1 MRRRSEGSADA
12 ASTDTRD
19 ELTRI
24 GFAFNQKP
32 EPVQP
37 DGADDLEAPRPDEE
51 PPSSR
56 RDAASRTTASPAPI
70 QRITA
75 GAVLAS
81 PLPTSDEFA
90 EWDSQETI
98 DAVANALSALGDVVR
113 LEATEDFPERLR
125 AERPDIVFN
134 IAEGLHGVNREAHV
148 PAICEFHGI
157 PYSGSDPFT
166 LSLCLDKARTK
177 EILSFHG
184 VPTAPFVLIRSMEEW
199 PALRRRIA
207 AAATPR
213 RSSIASRGDAAR
225 RRLRLPLF
233 VKPVHEG
240 SSKGITERNFCR
252 TIAEL
257 ESQIAFLLETYAQP
271 VIIEEYLP
279 GDEFTCAVLGNGET
293 ARLLPVVGM
302 RFDALPDGA
311 VPIYGFE
318 AKWLWDRP
326 EDPLDIFEC
335 PARISEGLR
344 FEIEKVV
351 LATYRVLGC
360 RDWSRIDVR
369 LDAAG
374 QPNVVEVNP
383 LPGILPN
390 PEDNSCFPKAARAA
404 GIGYDEL
411 IQTCALLAAQRQ
423 DVPMHHPASHPP
435 VWAAAA
441 G

>member
-1 MRRRSEGSADA
+1 
-12 ASTDTRD
+12 
-19 ELTRI
+19 LTRI

-32 EPVQP
+32 ESVPP
-37 DGADDLEAPRPDEE
+37 EGADDVEAPRPDEE
-51 PPSSR
+51 PPSTR
-56 RDAASRTTASPAPI
+56 RDASSRTTASPAPI

-75 GAVLAS
+75 GAALAS

-113 LEATEDFPERLR
+113 LEATEAFPERLR

-148 PAICEFHGI
+148 PAICEFYGV

-184 VPTAPFVLIRSMEEW
+184 VPTAPFVLVRSMEEW
-199 PALRRRIA
+199 PALRRRVSA
-207 AAATPR
+207 AASTR
-213 RSSIASRGDAAR
+213 SIASRGDAMR

-252 TIAEL
+252 TISEL

-271 VIIEEYLP
+271 VIVEEYLP
-279 GDEFTCAVLGNGET
+279 GDEFTCAVLGNGDE
-293 ARLLPVVGM
+293 ARLLPIVGM

-326 EDPLDIFEC
+326 ENPLEIFEC
-335 PARISEGLR
+335 PARINETLR

-383 LPGILPN
+383 LRGILPN

-423 DVPMHHPASHPP
+423 DVALHRPASLSPR
-435 VWAAAA
+435 WAAAA

>member
-32 EPVQP
+32 ESVPP
-37 DGADDLEAPRPDEE
+37 DGADDVEAPRPDEE

-56 RDAASRTTASPAPI
+56 RDASSRTTASPAPI

-75 GAVLAS
+75 GAALAS

-148 PAICEFHGI
+148 PAICEFYGV

-184 VPTAPFVLIRSMEEW
+184 VPTAPFVLIRSMEQW
-199 PALRRRIA
+199 PALRRRV
-207 AAATPR
+207 ATTVAPR
-213 RSSIASRGDAAR
+213 RSIAARGDVTR

-240 SSKGITERNFCR
+240 SSKGITERNFCS

-271 VIIEEYLP
+271 VIVEEYLP
-279 GDEFTCAVLGNGET
+279 GDEFTCAVLGNGDE
-293 ARLLPVVGM
+293 ARLLPIVGM
-302 RFDALPDGA
+302 RFDSLPDGA
-311 VPIYGFE
+311 IPIYGFE

-326 EDPLDIFEC
+326 ENPLEIFEC
-335 PARISEGLR
+335 PARIGEPLR

-411 IQTCALLAAQRQ
+411 IQSCALLAAQRQ
-423 DVPMHHPASHPP
+423 RVALHRPASHSPS
-435 VWAAAA
+435 WAAAA

>member
-12 ASTDTRD
+12 ARPTQRH

-32 EPVQP
+32 EPALP
-37 DGADDLEAPRPDEE
+37 FDGDDVEAPRPDEE

-56 RDAASRTTASPAPI
+56 RDAPSRNSDSPAPI
-70 QRITA
+70 QRVTA
-75 GAVLAS
+75 GAALAS

-90 EWDSQETI
+90 EWDSQTTI
-98 DAVANALSALGDVVR
+98 DAVANALEALGDVVR
-113 LEATEDFPERLR
+113 LEATTDFPERLR

-148 PAICEFHGI
+148 PAICEFLGV

-184 VPTAPFVLIRSMEEW
+184 VPTAPFVLVHSMDQW
-199 PALRRRIA
+199 PALRRRVVTA
-207 AAATPR
+207 ASVRRSITPR
-213 RSSIASRGDAAR
+213 GDSAR

-271 VIIEEYLP
+271 VIVEEYLP
-279 GDEFTCAVLGNGET
+279 GDEFTCAVLGNGKE
-293 ARLLPVVGM
+293 ARLLPIVGM
-302 RFDALPDGA
+302 RFDSLPEGA
-311 VPIYGFE
+311 MPIYGFE

-326 EDPLDIFEC
+326 ESPLEIFEC
-335 PARISEGLR
+335 PARIGEGLR

-374 QPNVVEVNP
+374 VPNVVEVNP

-411 IQTCALLAAQRQ
+411 IQSCALLAAQRQ
-423 DVPMHHPASHPP
+423 GVSLHHPAGRTPM
-435 VWAAAA
+435 WAAAA